1 MIGAAVTFAVLL
13 IVANSVAMSI
23 RERVTEAAVMRSL
36 GFTSSHILAL
46 FVGESLV
53 LTLAGALVGVGGA
66 KLLYGALALR
76 KIGTFV
82 WADMRMRPETIVFCM
97 ALSIVLALLAA
108 SLPAYRAVR
117 INIAE
122 ALRFTG

>member
-1 MIGAAVTFAVLL
+1 
-13 IVANSVAMSI
+13 
-23 RERVTEAAVMRSL
+23 
-36 GFTSSHILAL
+36 
-46 FVGESLV
+46 
-53 LTLAGALVGVGGA
+53 
-66 KLLYGALALR
+66 
-76 KIGTFV
+76 
-82 WADMRMRPETIVFCM
+82 M